1 MGTEGMIH
9 IFREA
14 ETVLRSW
21 GKRGLKWHGVRV
33 WALLS
38 NLCRNSSCQLSGGVQ
53 GKNLFLS

>member
-1 MGTEGMIH
+1 MIH